1 MTMHKITVAWGEGNW
16 PTSGKG
22 ITIVPAKIYV
32 ASAESDMIMEDETI
46 EFLIADELDLYGE
59 PEAIMEWL
67 FKIYFNSKIKD
78 YTDFMINQPGMYRF
92 LKIKI

>member
-1 MTMHKITVAWGEGNW
+1 MTMHKLTVAWGEGNW
-16 PTSGKG
+16 PTAGKG
-22 ITIVPAKIYV
+22 VTIVPAKIYV
-32 ASAESDMIMEDETI
+32 VQHEDDIMIDENH

-78 YTDFMINQPGMYRF
+78 YTDFMIADPGMRRF